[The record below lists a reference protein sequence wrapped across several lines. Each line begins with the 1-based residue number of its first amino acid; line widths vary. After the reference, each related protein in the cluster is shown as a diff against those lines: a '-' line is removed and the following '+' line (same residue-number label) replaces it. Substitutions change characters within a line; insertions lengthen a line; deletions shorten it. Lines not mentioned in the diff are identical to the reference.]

1 MNEKSSHFFKLVR
14 DFLTVYLPNQKG
26 ASPNTAKSYRE
37 ALSLLL
43 DYICSRNGIALGQI
57 NFAHLSS
64 EAVEGFLEHL
74 EKERECSVTTRNNRL
89 AGIRSF
95 VKYACGK
102 DISIRA
108 CYNDLSEIPLK
119 KQEKGGI
126 IPYFSEAALKT
137 ILEQPDV
144 RKKKGL
150 RDLFFMILMYDT
162 GARNQ
167 ELLDIKLSDIHFEG
181 KSPYVVITGKGRKT
195 RLVPVM
201 PKTVEHFK
209 RYTASFHPEISSG
222 EYLFY
227 TERGGKRFAMSPDN
241 TERFIR
247 KYGVSA
253 HGINKEVPELLH
265 PHLFRHSRSI
275 HLYRSGMPMVL
286 LSEWL
291 GHAQISTTMHYYAN
305 ADTAMKKEAIEKA
318 TSKLNPLVSDD
329 SASLEWE
336 NDEDMIRR
344 LYGLSK

>member
-1 MNEKSSHFFKLVR
+1 MNEKSSHFFRLIR
-14 DFLTVYLPNQKG
+14 DYLTVYLPDQKG
-26 ASPNTAKSYRE
+26 TSPNTSKSYRE
-37 ALSLLL
+37 VLSLLL
-43 DYICSRNGIALGQI
+43 DYICTRNDLALGKL
-57 NFAHLSS
+57 NFTHLSR
-64 EAVEGFLEHL
+64 EAVEGFLDYIEI
-74 EKERECSVTTRNNRL
+74 ERRCSVTTRNNRL
-89 AGIRSF
+89 ASIRSF
-95 VKYACGK
+95 LKYACGR
-102 DISIRA
+102 DISIQA
-108 CYNDLSEIPLK
+108 CYIDLSEIPLK
-119 KQEKGGI
+119 KQEKVDVL
-126 IPYFSEAALKT
+126 PYFSESALKT
-137 ILEQPDV
+137 ILEQPDS

-201 PKTVEHFK
+201 QKTVEHFK
-209 RYTASFHPEISSG
+209 KYAASFHSEMFPDEFI
-222 EYLFY
+222 FY

-241 TERFIR
+241 TERFIK
-247 KYGVSA
+247 KYGISA
-253 HGINKEVPELLH
+253 HGVNKEVPESLH

-291 GHAQISTTMHYYAN
+291 GHAQISTTLHYYAN
-305 ADTAMKKEAIEKA
+305 ADTEMKKEAIEKA

-344 LYGLSK
+344 LYGLSN